1 MPHRQVLLVEEAF
14 LFFVKMRIRSLLRE
28 IPFLLALLFAASSKG
43 ENAGP
48 LQLEKEIP
56 LPGVEGRIDHLS
68 VDIKGQKLFIAALG
82 NNTVEIVDLAQGK
95 RTHSITGLQE
105 PQGIV
110 YVPELDQI
118 VVANGKDGTVRTF
131 DAKSFATISSLKL
144 GDDADNVRYDSGMG
158 KIIVGYGGGAL
169 AFIDQKTKK
178 IIGTTKL
185 SGHPES
191 FQLEKSRARIYVN
204 VPDAGHVAVI
214 DGGKQTMITTWPVGQ
229 FRSNFPMAL
238 MNLITACS

>member
-1 MPHRQVLLVEEAF
+1 SRWQARPSCG
-14 LFFVKMRIRSLLRE
+14 K
-28 IPFLLALLFAASSKG
+28 LADKVYTIMKRFGVPILLFG
-43 ENAGP
+43 VFLCCLTYGQGNAP
-48 LQLEKEIP
+48 LKLVQTIP
-56 LPGVEGRIDHLS
+56 IPGVEGRIDHLS

-118 VVANGKDGTVRTF
+118 VVANGKDGTVRIF
-131 DAKSFATISSLKL
+131 DAKSFAMISSLKL

-158 KIIVGYGGGAL
+158 RIIVGYSDGAL
-169 AFIDQKTKK
+169 AFIDLKTHKVT
-178 IIGTTKL
+178 GTTKL

-191 FQLEKSRARIYVN
+191 FQLEKSRPRIYVN